1 MQKHD
6 VTPLAL
12 RSREAAKALGISERT
27 LARLKAAGQLAFV
40 RVGNSILFPVK
51 ALEAWLEGHSE
62 GVAE

>member
-1 MQKHD
+1 MQRQD

-27 LARLKAAGQLAFV
+27 LARMKAAGQLAFV
-40 RVGNSILFPVK
+40 RAGNSILFPVK